1 MLEILIVLER
11 VLFSRFEDERGHSG
25 AAQRFFKKGDLLLFV
40 NRSEITKVQD
50 LRDALAQEP
59 SSWSI
64 GIGRDGKQIN
74 IRLR

>member
-1 MLEILIVLER
+1 MTDVGNGI
-11 VLFSRFEDERGHSG
+11 
-25 AAQRFFKKGDLLLFV
+25 AQRFFKKGDLLLFV

-50 LRDALAQEP
+50 LRDVVSAQP

-64 GIGRDGKQIN
+64 GIGRNGQQLN